1 MAGPGRGIGNAG
13 ARGGLS
19 GLGWG
24 DKPVKLYDTPRAA
37 NPRRVRI
44 FLAEKDVV
52 IETVPVDIMAGEHL
66 QEPFARLNPLKRLP
80 VLVLDD
86 GTVIAES
93 VAICRYF
100 EETHPDPPLFGR
112 DPKEK
117 ALVEMWQRHVEFG
130 LLVPA
135 MHAFRHIHPAM
146 RELEVPQ
153 IPEWGEANKE
163 KILSFLA
170 YLDQQLGHGDYVV
183 GDSYTIADIT
193 ALVGIDNLKL
203 AKVRVPDELVRL
215 KKWYD
220 RVCSRPSAVL

>member
-1 MAGPGRGIGNAG
+1 M
-13 ARGGLS
+13 
-19 GLGWG
+19 
-24 DKPVKLYDTPRAA
+24 KLYDSPRAA

-52 IETVPVDIMAGEHL
+52 IETEPVDIMAGQHL
-66 QEPFARLNPLKRLP
+66 EDAFTRLNPLQRLP

-117 ALVEMWQRHVEFG
+117 ALIEMWQRHVEFG
-130 LLVPA
+130 LLIPA
-135 MHAFRHIHPAM
+135 QHAFRHTHPAM

-153 IPEWGEANKE
+153 VPDWGEANRS
-163 KILSFLA
+163 KILSFLN
-170 YLDQQLGHGDYVV
+170 LLERQLCHDEFVV
-183 GDSYTIADIT
+183 GDSYSIADIT
-193 ALVGIDNLKL
+193 ALVGIDSMKL
-203 AKVRVPDELVRL
+203 AKVRVPDELERL

-220 RVCSRPSAVL
+220 RVSSRASTVL

>member
-1 MAGPGRGIGNAG
+1 M
-13 ARGGLS
+13 
-19 GLGWG
+19 
-24 DKPVKLYDTPRAA
+24 KLYDSPRAA

-44 FLAEKDVV
+44 FLAEKDIV

-66 QEPFARLNPLKRLP
+66 EDTFTRLNPLQRLP

-130 LLVPA
+130 LLIPA
-135 MHAFRHIHPAM
+135 QHAFRHINPAM

-153 IPEWGEANKE
+153 VPDWGEANKS
-163 KILSFLA
+163 KILSFLSI
-170 YLDQQLGHGDYVV
+170 LEQQLCHDEFIV
-183 GDSYTIADIT
+183 GDTYSIADIT
-193 ALVGIDNLKL
+193 ALVGMDSLKL
-203 AKVRVPDELVRL
+203 AKVRVPDELERL
-215 KKWYD
+215 KKWHD
-220 RVCSRPSAVL
+220 RASSRPSTVL

>member
-1 MAGPGRGIGNAG
+1 
-13 ARGGLS
+13 
-19 GLGWG
+19 
-24 DKPVKLYDTPRAA
+24 VKLYDSPRAA

-44 FLAEKDVV
+44 FLAEKDIV
-52 IETVPVDIMAGEHL
+52 IETVPVDIMAGQHL
-66 QEPFARLNPLKRLP
+66 EDSFTRLNPLQRLP

-86 GTVIAES
+86 GTAIAES

-117 ALVEMWQRHVEFG
+117 ALIEMWQRHVEFG

-135 MHAFRHIHPAM
+135 QHAFRHIHPAM

-153 IPEWGEANKE
+153 VPDWGEANKS
-163 KILSFLA
+163 KILSFLNI
-170 YLDQQLGHGDYVV
+170 LERQLCHDEFVV
-183 GDSYTIADIT
+183 GDTYSIADIT
-193 ALVGIDNLKL
+193 ALVGMDSLKL
-203 AKVRVPDELVRL
+203 AKVRVPDELERL

-220 RVCSRPSAVL
+220 RVSSRASTVL

>member
-1 MAGPGRGIGNAG
+1 M
-13 ARGGLS
+13 
-19 GLGWG
+19 
-24 DKPVKLYDTPRAA
+24 KLYDSPRAA

-44 FLAEKDVV
+44 FLAEKDIV
-52 IETVPVDIMAGEHL
+52 IETVPVDIMAGQHL
-66 QEPFARLNPLKRLP
+66 EDSFTRLNPLQRLP

-86 GTVIAES
+86 GTAIAES

-117 ALVEMWQRHVEFG
+117 ALIEMWQRHVEFG

-135 MHAFRHIHPAM
+135 QHAFRHIHPAM

-153 IPEWGEANKE
+153 VPDWGEANKS
-163 KILSFLA
+163 KILSFLNI
-170 YLDQQLGHGDYVV
+170 LERQLCHDEFVV
-183 GDSYTIADIT
+183 GDTYSIADIT
-193 ALVGIDNLKL
+193 ALVGMDSLKL
-203 AKVRVPDELVRL
+203 AKVRVPDELERL

-220 RVCSRPSAVL
+220 RVSSRASTVL

>member
-1 MAGPGRGIGNAG
+1 M
-13 ARGGLS
+13 
-19 GLGWG
+19 
-24 DKPVKLYDTPRAA
+24 KLYDSPRAA

-66 QEPFARLNPLKRLP
+66 EDAFTRLNPLQRLP

-130 LLVPA
+130 LLIPA
-135 MHAFRHIHPAM
+135 QQAFRHTHPAM

-153 IPEWGEANKE
+153 VPDWGEANKS
-163 KILSFLA
+163 KILTFLSI
-170 YLDQQLGHGDYVV
+170 LERQLCHDEFVV
-183 GDSYTIADIT
+183 GDTYSIADIT
-193 ALVGIDNLKL
+193 ALVGIDSLKL
-203 AKVRVPDELVRL
+203 AKVRVPDDLERL

-220 RVCSRPSAVL
+220 RVSSRASTVL